1 MLLTEKDAELLSILK
16 RDSRKTVSALARE
29 LELSRPTVQS
39 MLDRLD
45 AVAIEKYTV
54 RLRPEFANSFIRAFI
69 FMIRDP
75 RHWAQM
81 KAAMLE
87 IGEVGSI
94 HTITGQYDVLIELHV
109 DAGDFSR
116 MDRILEQIVSL
127 EGVMRTHT
135 AMVLT
140 STTRDD

>member
-1 MLLTEKDAELLSILK
+1 MFLTEKEAELLSILK
-16 RDSRKTVSALARE
+16 RDSRKTVSSLARE

-54 RLRPEFANSFIRAFI
+54 KLRPEFANSFIRAFV

-75 RHWAQM
+75 KHWPKM
-81 KAAMLE
+81 KAAMLKME
-87 IGEVGSI
+87 EVRSI
-94 HTITGQYDVLIELHV
+94 HTITGQYDVIIELHV
-109 DAGDFSR
+109 DSGNFSR
-116 MDRILEQIVSL
+116 MDRILDEIVSL
-127 EGVMRTHT
+127 DGVMRTHT

-140 STTRDD
+140 SVSRDS